1 MTASR
6 NAGLCRPRRCAG
18 GRAGFTLIEMMIVVA
33 IMGIIMTMGVPV
45 MYKLW
50 HKAPM
55 VKAVRDTQEVLQNAR
70 ARAILQGRQTEVVF
84 HPLTRSFSV
93 EGGAA
98 PVAARPRRVETDDLG
113 AIEGTAPHPAGSGL
127 SGQWDESIMVEM
139 LDVNLTEYNKAE
151 AAHVRFYP
159 NGTCDELTI
168 VLHST
173 QNEWYKITLE
183 VTTGLSTVGPV
194 DQ

>member
-1 MTASR
+1 
-6 NAGLCRPRRCAG
+6 
-18 GRAGFTLIEMMIVVA
+18 MMIVVA

-84 HPLTRSFSV
+84 HPLTRSFAV
-93 EGGAA
+93 EGGSA
-98 PVAARPRRVETDDLG
+98 PAAARPRRAETDDLG
-113 AIEGTAPHPAGSGL
+113 AVEAAPAPPARSGL
-127 SGQWDESIMVEM
+127 SGQWDPSIAVEM
-139 LDVNLTEYNKAE
+139 LDVNLTEYKEAE

-168 VLHST
+168 VLHSD